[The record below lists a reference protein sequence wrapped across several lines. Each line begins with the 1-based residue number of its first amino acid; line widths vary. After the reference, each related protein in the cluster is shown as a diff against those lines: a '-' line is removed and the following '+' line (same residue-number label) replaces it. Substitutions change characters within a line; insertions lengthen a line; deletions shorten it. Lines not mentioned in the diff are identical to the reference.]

1 MIPTR
6 GGTWAVTETPRIG
19 NTSVPSTR
27 NRVQSKM
34 NIQHAHLLHALT
46 RRFRGTTILV
56 AGDLMLDRYLWG
68 EVSRISPEAPVP
80 VVRLNRES
88 ESAGAAANVAMNLV
102 RLGLQCRLAGF
113 VGHDADGVKLKEL
126 ITAAGIDTTAIW
138 TLPRH
143 PTITKTRIIGGHQQM
158 LRLDLEDTRPPDEVD
173 RLAFMERLI
182 QILDTLPIPGAV
194 VLSDYGKGA
203 LGRETC
209 QAIIQA
215 ARARNL
221 PVIVD
226 PKGVDYTRYHGA
238 TTLTPN
244 RRELAEAVPWPFADL
259 SGLLEKG
266 EKMIQPLGL
275 DFLTVTLSEL
285 GIALLEQDSAPK
297 RIPAMAKEVFDV
309 SGAGDTV
316 VATLAAGLAT
326 GLARMEALHLANLAA
341 GVVVGKVGTTPITYP
356 ELLAALSS
364 DAAIGESDKICD
376 LHKAIT
382 RVTAW
387 RELGNKVVFT
397 NGCFDLLHAGHV
409 TYLEKAR
416 RLGQRL
422 VVGLNTDRS
431 VRQLKGPSRPVI
443 QESDR
448 ARVLAAMASID
459 MVVLFD
465 EETPLNLIRK
475 LKPHILA
482 KGADYVLEQVVGYR
496 DVREWGGECI
506 LVPLVE
512 GKSSSGIVEQ
522 IKTTA

>member
-1 MIPTR
+1 
-6 GGTWAVTETPRIG
+6 
-19 NTSVPSTR
+19 
-27 NRVQSKM
+27 M
-34 NIQHAHLLHALT
+34 NIQHSHLLHALT

-113 VGHDADGVKLKEL
+113 IGNDSDGEKLIEL
-126 ITAAGIDTTAIW
+126 ITAAGIDTSAIW
-138 TLPRH
+138 TLPTH

-158 LRLDLEDTRPPDEVD
+158 LRLDLEDIRPPEKKD
-173 RLAFMERLI
+173 RDAFMKRLI
-182 QILDTLPIPGAV
+182 VILDTSPVPGAV

-209 QAIIQA
+209 QAIIHA
-215 ARARNL
+215 ARERGL

-226 PKGVDYTRYHGA
+226 PKGVDYSRYHGA

-244 RRELAEAVPWPFADL
+244 RRELAEAVPWPYADL

-266 EKMIQPLGL
+266 EKMIASLGI

-285 GIALLEQDSAPK
+285 GIALLEKECHPR

-326 GLARMEALHLANLAA
+326 GLTRMEALHLANLAA
-341 GVVVGKVGTTPITYP
+341 GVVVGKVGTTPISYP

-364 DAAIGESDKICD
+364 DATIGDSDKICD
-376 LHKAIT
+376 LNRAIT
-382 RVTAW
+382 RVAAW
-387 RELGNKVVFT
+387 RELGNRIVFT
-397 NGCFDLLHAGHV
+397 NGCFDLLHSGHV

-443 QESDR
+443 NENDR

-465 EETPLNLIRK
+465 EETPVELIKK
-475 LKPHILA
+475 LKPHVLA
-482 KGADYVLEQVVGYR
+482 KGADYALEEVAGYR
-496 DVREWGGECI
+496 EIQEWGGECT

-512 GKSSSGIVEQ
+512 GKSSSTILEH
-522 IKTTA
+522 IKTSV